1 MRATMLTD
9 DDKQWMQ
16 TQFANNREWLLAQLE
31 HLETRLLTEFHK
43 SASPVE
49 LRRRT
54 HAAVLRVID
63 LEVALPLIG

>member
-1 MRATMLTD
+1 MMATMLTD

-16 TQFANNREWLLAQLE
+16 AQLESNRKWTLAQLQR
-31 HLETRLLTEFHK
+31 LETRLLTEFHK

-63 LEVALPLIG
+63 LEVGLPPIA